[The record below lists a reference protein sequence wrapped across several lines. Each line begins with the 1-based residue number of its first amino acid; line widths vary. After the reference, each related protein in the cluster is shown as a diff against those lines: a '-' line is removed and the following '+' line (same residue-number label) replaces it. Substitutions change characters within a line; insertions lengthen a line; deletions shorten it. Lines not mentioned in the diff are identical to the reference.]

1 MSTPHPDQEALA
13 ELAGAADA
21 ADSAEAADS
30 AATAEF
36 RAHVADCAQ
45 CTADLAALR
54 ELRATLRALPPI
66 PMPADVVARLEAALA
81 AAAAETPAA
90 EAASASALTSAP
102 AAGGTADVV
111 PFARPARNRPPRTR
125 EFPLGAAAAVVLVLA
140 IGAVAIGLSNKGES
154 KRSTASTPAAAA
166 SSSAAAS
173 TASTTV
179 IESGTNYT
187 AADIRSQVIGVVNG
201 AAPDA
206 ANLYGALRAPA
217 EGGSSAAAAPAPAA
231 AATTSAAAPAAS
243 FASAAPA
250 DGSAPAF
257 GLPARTAPSGP
268 LSDPAALARCIQT
281 LVQKAEQPVLVDYA
295 TFNGVPSTIIVLPDP
310 AIAGKLDV
318 YVEADTAD
326 CATNFTFLT
335 FLPPPASPAQ

>member
-21 ADSAEAADS
+21 TDS

-66 PMPADVVARLEAALA
+66 PMPADVAARLEAALTA
-81 AAAAETPAA
+81 AAVQAAPVVGAT
-90 EAASASALTSAP
+90 
-102 AAGGTADVV
+102 GDVV
-111 PFARPARNRPPRTR
+111 PFARPAREKLRRTPRTR

-154 KRSTASTPAAAA
+154 KRSTASTPAAA
-166 SSSAAAS
+166 STSAAAS

-179 IESGTNYT
+179 IASGTNYT

-206 ANLYGALRAPA
+206 ANQFPALRAPV

-231 AATTSAAAPAAS
+231 AAATSAAAPTAS
-243 FASAAPA
+243 FAPAAPA

-310 AIAGKLDV
+310 DVAGKLDV
-318 YVEADTAD
+318 YVEADTAN
-326 CATNFTFLT
+326 CASQVTFVI
-335 FLPPPASPAQ
+335 FLPPPASSAR

>member
-13 ELAGAADA
+13 ELAGSADA
-21 ADSAEAADS
+21 ADSAKAADS
-30 AATAEF
+30 AATAEI

-54 ELRATLRALPPI
+54 ELRATLLALPPI

-81 AAAAETPAA
+81 AA
-90 EAASASALTSAP
+90 SASASAP

-111 PFARPARNRPPRTR
+111 PFARPAREKLRRTPRTR

-154 KRSTASTPAAAA
+154 KRSPTTAAAA

-206 ANLYGALRAPA
+206 ANQFPALRAPV

-231 AATTSAAAPAAS
+231 AAATSAAAPAAS
-243 FASAAPA
+243 FAPAASAN
-250 DGSAPAF
+250 GSAPAL

-295 TFNGVPSTIIVLPDP
+295 TFNGVPSTIIVLADPDV
-310 AIAGKLDV
+310 AGKLDV
-318 YVEADTAD
+318 YVEADTAN
-326 CATNFTFLT
+326 CASQVTFVI
-335 FLPPPASPAQ
+335 FLPPPASPAR

>member
-1 MSTPHPDQEALA
+1 
-13 ELAGAADA
+13 
-21 ADSAEAADS
+21 
-30 AATAEF
+30 
-36 RAHVADCAQ
+36 
-45 CTADLAALR
+45 
-54 ELRATLRALPPI
+54 
-66 PMPADVVARLEAALA
+66 MPADVVARLEAALA

-140 IGAVAIGLSNKGES
+140 IGAVAIGLSNKSES
-154 KRSTASTPAAAA
+154 KRSPTTAAAA

-206 ANLYGALRAPA
+206 ANQFPALRAPV

-231 AATTSAAAPAAS
+231 AAATSAAAPEAS
-243 FASAAPA
+243 FAPAAPA

-310 AIAGKLDV
+310 DVAGKLDV
-318 YVEADTAD
+318 YVEADTAN
-326 CATNFTFLT
+326 CASQVTFVI
-335 FLPPPASPAQ
+335 FLPPPASPAR